1 MDDRKDKPQD
11 GALFVTGTAP
21 EKPEKPRAPAAA
33 SEAHDDEGKAEEAAE
48 LLDEILELMDLDV
61 DVDVRAEDEE
71 EIVLDITGRDAGR
84 AIGKKGATL
93 DALQFVLNKILN
105 RTPES
110 RRHIV
115 VDSGDYRERHEQG
128 LVTLAKRE
136 AKRAVTEGRTITLQ
150 PMSARDRRV
159 IHLSLAKREG
169 VTTMSQGE
177 GAQRRIQIIPQRRRS
192 AR

>member
-1 MDDRKDKPQD
+1 MKTPICERLGCEVPIFAFTHCRDVVVEVTKAGGFGVLGAVGFSPEQRALYDVTLASQQACLDATKP
-11 GALFVTGTAP
+11 
-21 EKPEKPRAPAAA
+21 
-33 SEAHDDEGKAEEAAE
+33 
-48 LLDEILELMDLDV
+48 
-61 DVDVRAEDEE
+61 
-71 EIVLDITGRDAGR
+71 
-84 AIGKKGATL
+84 GATL

-159 IHLSLAKREG
+159 IHLSLAKLVG

>member
-1 MDDRKDKPQD
+1 VDDRKDKPQD

-21 EKPEKPRAPAAA
+21 EKPEKTRAPAAA

-71 EIVLDITGRDAGR
+71 EIVLDITGRDPGR

-93 DALQFVLNKILN
+93 DALQFVLNKVLN

-159 IHLSLAKREG
+159 IHLSLAKLEG